1 MLFVLFRARR
11 HGRLVLEWIQ
21 DVTLVVF
28 PGVFHPGL
36 FLSTPLLLGALD
48 HLRLK
53 AGCSVLD
60 MGTGTGV
67 LAIFVA
73 KRGARATA
81 VDISPLAM
89 RCARVNVLLNCL
101 EDQIRIL
108 EGDLFAPVGDE
119 RYDLVVFNPPY
130 FEGKPKDWPEYAWR
144 GEKVLDRFIEGVSS
158 HLTQDGR
165 VLLSLSTELDL
176 AAIRYQL
183 SRNGFEIHERRRRE
197 LPGETIFVYECLR
210 RQPAPALEAKPGLKL
225 ACDEHGC
232 EPNAYGKR

>member
-1 MLFVLFRARR
+1 M
-11 HGRLVLEWIQ
+11 VLERIR

-67 LAIFVA
+67 LAIFAA

-81 VDISPLAM
+81 VDVSPLAV
-89 RCARVNVLLNCL
+89 RCARANVLLNCL
-101 EDQIRIL
+101 EDQIRVL

-144 GEKVLDRFIEGVSS
+144 GEKVLDRFIDGVSS

-176 AAIRYQL
+176 TAIKHEL
-183 SRNGFEIHERRRRE
+183 SRNGFEIRERRRRR

-210 RQPAPALEAKPGLKL
+210 REPMSALEVKPGLKL
-225 ACDEHGC
+225 TCDEHGC
-232 EPNAYGKR
+232 ESNAYGKR